1 MERGPE
7 KLMSQAVKN
16 WAIETRKL
24 TRHYGRQCVVN
35 RLDLRIPT
43 GCIYGLLGRNG
54 AGKSTSIKM
63 LMGLVE
69 PDYGS
74 AWMLGEEVSQLKPE
88 TRGENRLSGGRASA
102 VSVDDRETMR
112 GFLRPFLSELE
123 QPDGGTSA
131 GSFRIVSE
139 EEGKTSF
146 SRATG
151 ATLADLGGG
160 SRSGFADPRRS
171 DAGPR
176 SDCADGISWISIV
189 QIIQRPGRTI
199 LFSSH
204 ILPDVERVADRIG
217 VMLDGVLRVDCPTE
231 LFKESVLKV
240 VCEFAESVPS
250 IPSIPGMLQQRQ
262 LGRKLEL
269 SFVRYSVEQRTELEK
284 LHPKKIEEVSL
295 GLEDAFI
302 EYTRESR
309 RPLNLFSGEELPEE
323 VADAALA
330 GG

>member
-1 MERGPE
+1 
-7 KLMSQAVKN
+7 MSQAVKN

-24 TRHYGRQCVVN
+24 TKHYGRQCVVN
-35 RLDLRIPT
+35 RLDLCIPT

-88 TRGENRLSGGRASA
+88 TRGKIAYLAEGHPLYPWMTVKQCVDFCAPFYPNWNSRMVEQVLDHFALSPKKKIKHLS
-102 VSVDDRETMR
+102 R
-112 GFLRPFLSELE
+112 GQRGQLSL
-123 QPDGGTSA
+123 
-131 GSFRIVSE
+131 
-139 EEGKTSF
+139 
-146 SRATG
+146 
-151 ATLADLGGG
+151 TLAVAPDPDLLILD
-160 SRSGFADPRRS
+160 DPTLGLDPTVRR
-171 DAGPR
+171 DFL
-176 SDCADGISWISIV
+176 DSIV

-231 LFKESVLKV
+231 LFKESVMKV

-250 IPSIPGMLQQRQ
+250 IPSIPGMIQQRQ

-284 LHPKKIEEVSL
+284 LHPKKIEEISL

-302 EYTRESR
+302 EYTREAR